1 MSVSYLCSF
10 DHVRDQLSWLSQK
23 MNDSLTALS
32 NRMEQLEQKTATEH
46 AQLTSDLSS
55 AVELS
60 RKGAWEYVNK
70 TKSTVENQMSRMD
83 KVST

>member
-1 MSVSYLCSF
+1 M
-10 DHVRDQLSWLSQK
+10 RDQLSWLSQK
-23 MNDSLTALS
+23 VNNSQTVLS

-46 AQLTSDLSS
+46 AQLTANLTS

-60 RKGAWEYVNK
+60 RKGAWECSNK
-70 TKSTVENQMSRMD
+70 TKGALEDQILRLE